1 MTVTTALTTT
11 GAMEYTHQIRLTE
24 TGGASATITS
34 VSFYIYS
41 GSSLY
46 ATSTDGFQGGEAWSN
61 GNNVIPANGT
71 LNSRLLILTDDD
83 PTEYGDRIEA
93 KISYTDASSSNRSI
107 TVSANSPPRPGP
119 PPNSKFT
126 LSGTVRDV
134 NGGAV
139 IRGVNVEVRDGPNV
153 DREADTDSAGRY
165 SISNLTP
172 GTFTVRAGKSGY
184 NSSTLTVVLAG
195 NKIVDF
201 NLSTSGGGG
210 GGGGG
215 GGTSLTCNGASV
227 PSVVDCP
234 NDQGRKAPTA
244 RCKDGSY
251 SCSQNRSG
259 TCSSHG
265 GVSCWVCPGVLC
277 QGLTA
282 PAFTIDDTPAEPGW
296 LLPRGEPKRLRSL
309 SQ

>member
-1 MTVTTALTTT
+1 MTVTTALTPE

-24 TGGASATITS
+24 TAGASATITK
-34 VSFYIYS
+34 VFFYIYA

-61 GNNVIPANGT
+61 GNNVIAANGT
-71 LNSRLLILTDDD
+71 LNSRELILTDGD
-83 PTEYGDRIEA
+83 PDEYGDRIEA
-93 KISYTDASSSNRSI
+93 KIDYTDASSSNRSI
-107 TVSANSPPRPGP
+107 TVSASSPPRPGP
-119 PPNSKFT
+119 PPGSKFT
-126 LSGTVRDV
+126 LSGTVRDAGTGSAIRDV
-134 NGGAV
+134 RVRVEGGT
-139 IRGVNVEVRDGPNV
+139 NVG
-153 DREADTDSAGRY
+153 REGKTDSSGKYTIRD
-165 SISNLTP
+165 LTT
-172 GTFTVRAGKSGY
+172 GTFTIRASKTGY
-184 NSSTLTVVLAG
+184 NAATQSIPLLA
-195 NKIVDF
+195 NKTANF
-201 NLSTSGGGG
+201 NLSKSGGG

-244 RCKDGSY
+244 RCKDGTY

-282 PAFTIDDTPAEPGW
+282 PAFTIDETPAEPAW
-296 LLPRGEPKRLRSL
+296 LMPRAEPKRLPSL